1 MNYYCTNSDKIEYIT
16 DDFSKTNYKVVLADT
31 VHIPIEN
38 CILLDGQLYDN
49 REIDYW
55 RMLKTKELE
64 SYLNNAD
71 NAGYETSLKLKV
83 DSSIEAVEKLNL
95 GLTLYQMNAEMK
107 ADSKVTFCDYYNQL
121 HEITLADYKAIC
133 KEVGNYY
140 SANYGKKWA
149 VRKAI
154 NEAKT
159 IEELKAIVI

>member
-1 MNYYCTNSDKIEYIT
+1 MYYYEYEYNT
-16 DDFSKTNYKVVLADT
+16 VLSVSNEYNPIKQQMADT
-31 VHIPIEN
+31 SNIPLEN
-38 CILLDGQLYDN
+38 AVLFDGKLYDN
-49 REIDYW
+49 RELDYW
-55 RMLKTKELE
+55 KMTKTKELE
-64 SYLNNAD
+64 NYLNNAD

-121 HEITLADYKAIC
+121 HEITLANYKTIC

-140 SANYGKKWA
+140 SANYGKKWTI
-149 VRKAI
+149 RKAF